1 MRLKVWAWHSFLAT
15 LFPLDS
21 QTGMRELSQRT
32 SFFFFFLPFPR
43 PKSRPP
49 SPPPFLYSFFPP
61 SSCVSWRLPS
71 HFTIQRMFLFFLLYF
86 FICVYVSAQQFQLR
100 RKNVDN
106 SFESRTIS
114 DWTTQFRLVTKKT
127 RKRSWTEPWKEFVT
141 TTTTTTTTTKKTSE
155 LDEE

>member
-1 MRLKVWAWHSFLAT
+1 MRLKLWAWHSFLAT

-32 SFFFFFLPFPR
+32 SFFLFFFYLFPGQRAAHHHRHHFYILFFLPPLVS
-43 PKSRPP
+43 PGVYLLISP
-49 SPPPFLYSFFPP
+49 SNECFFSF
-61 SSCVSWRLPS
+61 SCI
-71 HFTIQRMFLFFLLYF
+71 F
-86 FICVYVSAQQFQLR
+86 CVYVSAQQFQLR

-127 RKRSWTEPWKEFVT
+127 VVDGTLEGIRNNNNNKKRAS
-141 TTTTTTTTTKKTSE
+141 
-155 LDEE
+155 